1 MKERKKQKEQKDSP
15 GREKGQAR
23 KRIADEILRQIG
35 KSVLG
40 VFLIVAVAAVVV
52 ITYIITSSN
61 QSELVLQSQSVANE
75 LSVFFGKYVKSVEIL
90 AENPEIELLM
100 EDTKAGD
107 PIEEKEQMDTIWE
120 NMRRIAESDSENLL
134 SVWLADLDA
143 SVFTQSDGTTS
154 EDGWDITSREW
165 FPCIELGRAVLTEP
179 YIDSANGGLVLSA
192 VCPVFD
198 SNSGDALG
206 AVGMD
211 ISMSHVMEIMGE
223 YKIGKN
229 GYVMLLSESG
239 TFVYHPNEEM
249 LQKNLTEINISDNIL
264 EAVTTGEKQFI
275 RYKVDGKTKYGA
287 TVKAGDTDYIVLS
300 TMPLF
305 EYYQMLIG
313 MITILL
319 IIFVIGTVLIVR
331 NIKKSAANLTK
342 PIKELNDT
350 AQQLAAGDLDVE
362 LKITAEDEIGELGQ
376 SIGETVSRLKE
387 YIVYIDETAEV
398 LAQLSQ
404 GKLSIDLK
412 QDYVGEFQKLKI
424 ALVEISRSMN
434 EVMEGINES
443 AKQVS
448 VGATELASASQV
460 LAEGAGWQA
469 SSVEEL
475 AATSNSV
482 LEQVHL
488 SRTAAE
494 ESAEKTGQVATMM
507 QESYD
512 KMQMMMD
519 AVSKIRETSQQVVG
533 IIQTIEEIA
542 DQTNLLSLNASIE
555 AARAGEAGK
564 GFAVV
569 ADEIGKLALE
579 SSKAATMT
587 KELIGVSMDEI
598 KKGNHI
604 AADVMASL
612 EKSVDAVGHV
622 KGMIQKTA
630 ENAVTQADNMDQI
643 NIGIE
648 EIAHKVQDNSAAA
661 QETSATSQELASQ
674 AALLNEMVQKFEL
687 F

>member
-1 MKERKKQKEQKDSP
+1 MKEQEERRR
-15 GREKGQAR
+15 REKGQAK
-23 KRIADEILRQIG
+23 KRIADEILRQVG
-35 KSVLG
+35 KSVLA
-40 VFLIVAVAAVVV
+40 VFLVVAVAAVAV

-61 QSELVLQSQSVANE
+61 KSELVLQSQSVANQ
-75 LSVFFGKYVKSVEIL
+75 LSSFFGQYVKSVETF
-90 AENPEIELLM
+90 AENPEVELLM

-107 PIEEKEQMDTIWE
+107 AIEEKEQMDTVRE
-120 NMRRIAESDSENLL
+120 NMLRITNSDSENLL

-143 SVFTQSDGTTS
+143 SVLTQSDGFTT
-154 EDGWDITSREW
+154 EAGWDITSREW
-165 FPCIELGRAVLTEP
+165 FPCIEMGRAILTEP
-179 YIDSANGGLVLSA
+179 YIDSASGDLILSA
-192 VCPVFD
+192 VCPVVD

-211 ISMSHVMEIMGE
+211 ISMNHVMEIMEE

-249 LQKNLTEINISDNIL
+249 LQKNLSELNISDNVA
-264 EAVTTGEKQFI
+264 EAVTAGEKQFI

-287 TVKAGDTDYIVLS
+287 TVKAGDTDYTVLS

-305 EYYQMLIG
+305 EYYQMLVA
-313 MITILL
+313 MVAVLL
-319 IIFVIGTVLIVR
+319 IIFVAGTLLIVR

-342 PIKELNDT
+342 PIKELNHT

-387 YIVYIDETAEV
+387 YIVYIDETADV
-398 LAQLSQ
+398 LGQLSQ

-412 QDYVGEFQKLKI
+412 QDYVGEFQKLKV

-443 AKQVS
+443 AKQVA
-448 VGATELASASQV
+448 VGASELASASQV
-460 LAEGAGWQA
+460 LAEGAGSQA
-469 SSVEEL
+469 ASVEEL

-488 SRTAAE
+488 SRTTAE
-494 ESAEKTGQVATMM
+494 ESAEETGHVAVMM

-512 KMQMMMD
+512 KMKNMMD
-519 AVSKIRETSQQVVG
+519 AVNKIRETSQQVVG

-587 KELIGVSMDEI
+587 KDLIGVSMDEI
-598 KKGNHI
+598 GKGNHI
-604 AADVMASL
+604 AADVMDSL
-612 EKSVDAVGHV
+612 EKSVDAVSRV

-661 QETSATSQELASQ
+661 EETSATSQELASQ
-674 AALLNEMVQKFEL
+674 ATVLNEMVQKFEL

>member
-1 MKERKKQKEQKDSP
+1 MKEQEERRR
-15 GREKGQAR
+15 REKGQAK
-23 KRIADEILRQIG
+23 KRIADEILRQVG
-35 KSVLG
+35 KSVLA
-40 VFLIVAVAAVVV
+40 VFLVVAVAAVAV

-61 QSELVLQSQSVANE
+61 KSELVLQSQSVANQ
-75 LSVFFGKYVKSVEIL
+75 LSSFFGQYVKSVETF
-90 AENPEIELLM
+90 AENPEVELLM

-107 PIEEKEQMDTIWE
+107 AIEEKEQMDTVRE
-120 NMRRIAESDSENLL
+120 NMLRITNSDSENLL

-143 SVFTQSDGTTS
+143 SVLTQSDGFTT
-154 EDGWDITSREW
+154 EAGWDITSREW
-165 FPCIELGRAVLTEP
+165 FPCIEMGRAILTEP
-179 YIDSANGGLVLSA
+179 YIDSASGDLILSA
-192 VCPVFD
+192 VCPVVD

-211 ISMSHVMEIMGE
+211 ISMNHVMEIMEE

-249 LQKNLTEINISDNIL
+249 LQKNLSELNISDNVA
-264 EAVTTGEKQFI
+264 EAVTAGEKQFI

-287 TVKAGDTDYIVLS
+287 TVKAGDTDYTVLS

-305 EYYQMLIG
+305 EYYQMLVA
-313 MITILL
+313 MVAVLL
-319 IIFVIGTVLIVR
+319 IIFVAGTLLIVR

-342 PIKELNDT
+342 PIKELNHT

-387 YIVYIDETAEV
+387 YIVYIDETADV
-398 LAQLSQ
+398 LGQLSQ

-443 AKQVS
+443 AKQVA
-448 VGATELASASQV
+448 VGASELASASQV
-460 LAEGAGWQA
+460 LAEGAGSQA
-469 SSVEEL
+469 ASVEEL

-488 SRTAAE
+488 SRTTAE
-494 ESAEKTGQVATMM
+494 ESAEETGHVAVMM

-512 KMQMMMD
+512 KMKNMMD
-519 AVSKIRETSQQVVG
+519 AVNKIRETSQQVVG

-587 KELIGVSMDEI
+587 KDLIGVSMDEI
-598 KKGNHI
+598 GKGNHI
-604 AADVMASL
+604 AADVMDSL
-612 EKSVDAVGHV
+612 EKSVDAVSRV

-661 QETSATSQELASQ
+661 EETSATSQELASQ
-674 AALLNEMVQKFEL
+674 ATVLNEMVQKFEL

>member
-1 MKERKKQKEQKDSP
+1 MKERKNEQKERPS
-15 GREKGQAR
+15 RERGHTR

-35 KSVLG
+35 KSVLA
-40 VFLIVAVAAVVV
+40 VFLVVAVAAIAV

-61 QSELVLQSQSVANE
+61 KSELVLQSQSVANQ
-75 LSVFFGKYVKSVEIL
+75 LSSFFGQYVKSVETL

-107 PIEEKEQMDTIWE
+107 SIEEKEHLDTIRE
-120 NMRRIAESDSENLL
+120 NMRRIKESDSENLL
-134 SVWLADLDA
+134 AVWLADLDA

-179 YIDSANGGLVLSA
+179 YIDSANGNLVLSA
-192 VCPVFD
+192 VCPVVD
-198 SNSGDALG
+198 SDSGGALG

-211 ISMSHVMEIMGE
+211 ISMSHVMEIMDD

-249 LQKNLTEINISDNIL
+249 LQKSLSELNISDNVA
-264 EAVTTGEKQFI
+264 EAVTAGEKQFI

-287 TVKAGDTDYIVLS
+287 TVKAGDTDYTVLS

-305 EYYQMLIG
+305 EYYQMLIA
-313 MITILL
+313 MVAVLL
-319 IIFVIGTVLIVR
+319 IIFVAGTLLIVR
-331 NIKKSAANLTK
+331 NIKKSAANLSK
-342 PIKELNDT
+342 PIKELNHT

-412 QDYVGEFQKLKI
+412 QDYVGEFQKLKV

-443 AKQVS
+443 AKQVA
-448 VGATELASASQV
+448 VGASELASASQV
-460 LAEGAGWQA
+460 LAEGAGSQA
-469 SSVEEL
+469 ASVEEL

-488 SRTAAE
+488 SRTTAE
-494 ESAEKTGQVATMM
+494 ESAEETGHVAVMM
-507 QESYD
+507 QESYG
-512 KMQMMMD
+512 KMKNMMD
-519 AVSKIRETSQQVVG
+519 AVNKIRETSQQVVG

-587 KELIGVSMDEI
+587 KDLIGVSMDEI
-598 KKGNHI
+598 GKGNHI
-604 AADVMASL
+604 AADVMDSL
-612 EKSVDAVGHV
+612 EKSVDAVSRV

-643 NIGIE
+643 NVGIE

-661 QETSATSQELASQ
+661 EETSATSQELASQ
-674 AALLNEMVQKFEL
+674 ATVLNEMVQKFEL